1 MSKPLPMASYA
12 DRRVLSSENE
22 DSYST
27 YSEDFDDSR
36 TPTPDKKHRYGVGN
50 RRSRKNDMV
59 TSEGTASSILSTAS
73 TKKSI
78 VSVDRRR
85 TKKSSG
91 VKSGWR
97 STSVSKPPKAK
108 PLTFKDSVQA
118 RMLSARNHRIN
129 ILNNELTEAQAK
141 VEELTKENKLLKNL
155 QHRQDKAL
163 KKFEDTESDLPRLIS
178 QHTEEQRVLKT
189 RLRKTQENE
198 RKLESKLK
206 DTSDELQK
214 MEMTLRRLKKIVYD
228 RNLGERSEL
237 AKQLNAA
244 EDKLYD
250 LERKNTE
257 LDKKLELTT
266 HSYARQLN
274 RERAK
279 HKDTKERL
287 EVLQDDFL
295 VVQAR
300 LKEKERALEVSN
312 IYALRTKQSPEKSFI
327 GGKIVLP
334 SPRQP
339 SEKPPVV
346 KIEENHLPLATFTQ
360 TPAILE
366 TTESPKPVVEP
377 AKPTPHQS
385 ASTNKTTDFRK
396 TIKSPTKI
404 FETEREDSVLLDLRN
419 PKNIND
425 KPNGLNGLLLNEP
438 RIDKDGGHNPRQSVF
453 LTANFESPTIT
464 PGSTF
469 ISDEAPPP
477 HTYNTH
483 LTTSVAH
490 ASSPKE
496 SIPLVVDARKDIRK
510 FEEEKKK
517 LEEDRRK
524 KAALL
529 AKMKDLEVEDDSS
542 LPLGDKKKEIDD
554 IGMLLARSSQN
565 ESKPP
570 QVQNRFFPDG
580 NPRESFESNLMKR
593 LSEDKFHC
601 FTSADL
607 DSPDSKSSKKSKK
620 QYKFRQEVENLH
632 KGLPSASDLTKSA
645 EKTEPDL
652 TFGSYAPSVAS
663 HSKRKVSRTHT
674 NVKNSTGLIAPEET
688 DEPLLDL
695 TSGKS
700 KKSDLLNQLFG
711 EQAAKQSSPKTTAP
725 RETSNVPKT
734 TPRAKPV
741 HTGYPWERNVVAS
754 QQGNG
759 DGSPAKDRRSD
770 VFSGPAVKAMHS
782 FNEDDIEEVTL

>member
-580 NPRESFESNLMKR
+580 NPR
-593 LSEDKFHC
+593 
-601 FTSADL
+601 
-607 DSPDSKSSKKSKK
+607 
-620 QYKFRQEVENLH
+620 VENLH